1 MRTTPTSNKAAM
13 KTPLLNAHD
22 VATRWRCHATTA
34 VRIMEKFG
42 YSGLQF
48 GNSRSTRRFEEDQ
61 IVRIEAAARN
71 RQKPKGKQPEEPAD

>member
-1 MRTTPTSNKAAM
+1 M
-13 KTPLLNAHD
+13 KTPLPNAHD

-48 GNSRSTRRFEEDQ
+48 GDSRSTRRFEEEQ
-61 IVRIEAAARN
+61 IVRIEMAARN
-71 RQKPKGKQPEEPAD
+71 RKKRKDSSPE

>member
-1 MRTTPTSNKAAM
+1 M

-48 GNSRSTRRFEEDQ
+48 GDSRSTRRFEEEQ
-61 IVRIEAAARN
+61 IVRIEMAARN
-71 RQKPKGKQPEEPAD
+71 RKKRKDSSPE